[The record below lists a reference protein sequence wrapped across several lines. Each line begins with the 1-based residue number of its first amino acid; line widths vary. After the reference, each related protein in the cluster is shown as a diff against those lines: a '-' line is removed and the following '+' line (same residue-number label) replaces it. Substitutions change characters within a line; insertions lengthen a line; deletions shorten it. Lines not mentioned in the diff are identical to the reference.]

1 MWTRSCFS
9 ISCVLSFLYSQ
20 KYFQKV
26 WTGGQFRKIIIKMNN
41 VFYYY
46 KVRTCEQEAVFVFH
60 VFFLSCILQNIFK
73 KCGQVDKFWKFWKK
87 KQFSPNVFHYHKV
100 WTCGEETVSLFSI
113 FFILFTFQNIFK
125 KCGQVDKKLYF
136 YFMFSFFLVP
146 SKLFSKSV
154 DGWTSSESS
163 EKNNFHLMYFI
174 IIKCGY
180 VDLWRRN
187 CISIS
192 IFFIF
197 LFTFQIIFKKCGQVD
212 KLWKFLFSF
221 KLMYFIIKCVLV
233 DKMLSFYI
241 MFYFFLLP
249 SKIFSKSVDWWT
261 SSHLPDQQLRIS
273 ILESLASNRPDF
285 VSH

>member
-1 MWTRSCFS
+1 MWTC
-9 ISCVLSFLYSQ
+9 
-20 KYFQKV
+20 
-26 WTGGQFRKIIIKMNN
+26 G
-41 VFYYY
+41 
-46 KVRTCEQEAVFVFH
+46 QEAVFLLH
-60 VFFLSCILQNIFK
+60 VFSLSC
-73 KCGQVDKFWKFWKK
+73 
-87 KQFSPNVFHYHKV
+87 
-100 WTCGEETVSLFSI
+100 
-113 FFILFTFQNIFK
+113 TFQNIFK

-146 SKLFSKSV
+146 SKSFSKSV

-163 EKNNFHLMYFI
+163 EKNNFHLISFI

-212 KLWKFLFSF
+212 KLWKILFSF